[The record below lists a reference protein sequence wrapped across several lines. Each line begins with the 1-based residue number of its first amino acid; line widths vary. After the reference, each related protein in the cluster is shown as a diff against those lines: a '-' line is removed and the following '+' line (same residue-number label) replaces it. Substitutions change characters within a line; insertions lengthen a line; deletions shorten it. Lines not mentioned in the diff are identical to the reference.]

1 MADDALNLCKTK
13 RRDGRAKMHR
23 GTTPTLE
30 IKLTGIDVSKLES
43 IYITLKQ
50 YKKQVTK
57 EMQDITVDEI
67 SNTLYVPLSQEDTL
81 SLARGYVYVQMRAVT
96 KEGLAVASNIAMK
109 TMEEILK
116 EGVIT

>member
-1 MADDALNLCKTK
+1 M
-13 RRDGRAKMHR
+13 RR

-30 IKLTGIDVSKLES
+30 IKITGIEVAQLES
-43 IYITLKQ
+43 IYVTLSQ

-57 EMQDITVDEI
+57 EAEEITVDELNNI
-67 SNTLYVPLSQEDTL
+67 LYVPLSQEDTL
-81 SLARGYVYVQMRAVT
+81 SLARGYVYIQMRAVT
-96 KEGLAVASNIAMK
+96 KDGLAVASDMQMT

>member
-1 MADDALNLCKTK
+1 MI
-13 RRDGRAKMHR
+13 R

-30 IKLTGIDVSKLES
+30 IKITGIEVTELEN

-50 YKKQVTK
+50 YQKEVTRST
-57 EMQDITVDEI
+57 EDITIDEM

-81 SLARGYVYVQMRAVT
+81 TLSRGYVYVQMRAVT
-96 KEGLAVASNIAMK
+96 KDGLAVASDVKMT

>member
-1 MADDALNLCKTK
+1 
-13 RRDGRAKMHR
+13 MHR

-30 IKLTGIDVSKLES
+30 IKITGIEVAELES
-43 IYITLKQ
+43 IYVTLSQ
-50 YKKQVTK
+50 YQKQVTK
-57 EMQDITVDEI
+57 QTEDITADEI

-81 SLARGYVYVQMRAVT
+81 TLSRGYVYVQMRAVT
-96 KEGLAVASNIAMK
+96 KDGLAVASEIVMK

>member
-1 MADDALNLCKTK
+1 M
-13 RRDGRAKMHR
+13 RR

-30 IKLTGIDVSKLES
+30 IKITGIEVTQLES
-43 IYITLKQ
+43 IYVTLSQ

-57 EMQDITVDEI
+57 ETQDITIDELNNI
-67 SNTLYVPLSQEDTL
+67 LYVPLSQEDTL
-81 SLARGYVYVQMRAVT
+81 SMARGYVYIQMRAVT
-96 KEGLAVASNIAMK
+96 KDGLAVASDMQMT

>member
-1 MADDALNLCKTK
+1 M
-13 RRDGRAKMHR
+13 RR

-30 IKLTGIDVSKLES
+30 IKLTGIEVAELES
-43 IYITLKQ
+43 IYVTLSQ
-50 YKKQVTK
+50 YQKQVTK
-57 EMQDITVDEI
+57 QTEDITVNET

-81 SLARGYVYVQMRAVT
+81 TLERGYVYVQMRAVT
-96 KEGLAVASNIAMK
+96 KDGLAVASEIVMK